1 MTEKSSAAL
10 RLRRE
15 AIGVSQSALAV
26 ASGLTTAT
34 VGNLEAGLRVRP
46 ATRARIEQALTR
58 LEERRVQQ
66 LLDELQRLGVDVRL
80 CGPREVAAA

>member
-1 MTEKSSAAL
+1 MSEKSSAAL

-15 AIGVSQSALAV
+15 AIGISQAALAV
-26 ASGLTTAT
+26 ASGLTVAT

-58 LEERRVQQ
+58 LEEQRVQQ
-66 LLDELQRLGVDVRL
+66 LLDELRRLGVDVAPR
-80 CGPREVAAA
+80 GPREVPAA